1 MTASETVLSGFG
13 MPEDFVSPCKWFLDR
28 MRLQV
33 VQDSVQVQF
42 THRFSSTRSGCLAS
56 RGDLAVGAGLGLVDS
71 STSSTPVFAAL
82 QIGLDST
89 HVYLDITQ
97 WRSRLKIINAE
108 IAETQQDSYNDI
120 ASGIKLQDGCWL
132 VED

>member
-1 MTASETVLSGFG
+1 
-13 MPEDFVSPCKWFLDR
+13 

>member
-1 MTASETVLSGFG
+1 MVSGQDAIASGA
-13 MPEDFVSPCKWFLDR
+13 
-28 MRLQV
+28 RLGPG
-33 VQDSVQVQF
+33 SVYASI
-42 THRFSSTRSGCLAS
+42 RFSSTRSGCLAS